1 MDFETPES
9 VTAILQS
16 VREFCARAVAP
27 EARRWD
33 EAATLPEGLVQ
44 GFAELGL
51 CAVLVPEAQGG
62 LGLDALTLAATL
74 ETVARHDGA
83 AAWALATLAG
93 PGVPTLRDHL
103 GDLLRDGFLG
113 GVAAGEARLTHTL
126 GALGTDQTLCAA
138 TRSGDH
144 WVLRGELAAL
154 PLGRLAT
161 HVLCRATTPEGP
173 TAFLLPTRAP
183 GASWTERANTLG
195 LRACSHDTLV
205 LEDLTVLDLQRLGPV
220 GEADAVLAPA
230 RALHDLGVAAI
241 ALGLGEGALA
251 AAVAYARDRR
261 QFGKPI
267 GDLQAIQWM
276 LADSRA
282 ELDAARMMVEQAAR
296 TGDPGDAAMARRTAA
311 PAATRAC
318 HRALQ
323 VHGGYGYT
331 REFPVERALRDA
343 RMCEVEDDP
352 EARTAAALL
361 RAESSAPRAEDC

>member
-33 EAATLPEGLVQ
+33 EAAAFPASLLE

-51 CAVLVPEAQGG
+51 WAVLVPEAQGG
-62 LGLDALTLAATL
+62 LGLDALTLSSAL
-74 ETVARHDGA
+74 ECIARHDGA
-83 AAWALATLAG
+83 AAWALSTLAG
-93 PGVPTLRDHL
+93 PAVPALRDHL
-103 GDLLRDGFLG
+103 SDVLRDGFLG
-113 GVAAGEARLTHTL
+113 GIAAGEARVTHAL
-126 GALGTDQTLCAA
+126 GALGADQTLCAA
-138 TRSGDH
+138 TASGDQ
-144 WVLRGELAAL
+144 WVLRGTLAAL

-161 HVLCRATTPEGP
+161 HVLCRATTPNGP
-173 TAFLLPTRAP
+173 TAFLLPTHAP
-183 GASWTERANTLG
+183 GATWSGRTLTLG
-195 LRACSHDTLV
+195 LRACPHETLS
-205 LEDLTVLDLQRLGPV
+205 LEGLTVMDLQRLGPV
-220 GEADAVLAPA
+220 GEADAVLGPA
-230 RALHDLGVAAI
+230 QAMHDLGVASV

-276 LADSRA
+276 LADSRT
-282 ELDAARMMVEQAAR
+282 ELDAARMLVQQAAM
-296 TGDPGDAAMARRTAA
+296 TADAGDAGMARRAA
-311 PAATRAC
+311 GPAAARAC

-352 EARTAAALL
+352 ASRTASAL
-361 RAESSAPRAEDC
+361 RRVESSAALAGDC